1 MTSAI
6 PAVREAWVI
15 TGLPG
20 AGKSTVA
27 RLLAA
32 RFPRGAHVE
41 GDRLAEMV
49 VGGLVFPGQAPK
61 AESERQSVLAMRHQC
76 LLARSFARAGFVP
89 VLDYVTMTRGGVAFY
104 RRALRRLD
112 LHLVVLNPGKAVAL
126 ARDRGR
132 PADRQVAALW
142 THLEEVML
150 RELRGIGLWVDSG
163 GQTPDETATHI
174 LQARTSARL

>member
-1 MTSAI
+1 MAG
-6 PAVREAWVI
+6 AVPEAREAWVI

-27 RLLAA
+27 RLLAG
-32 RFPRGAHVE
+32 RFPRSAHVE

-49 VGGLVFPGQAPK
+49 VGGLVFPGQAPE

-89 VLDYVTMTRGGVAFY
+89 ILDYVTMTRGGVTFY

-112 LHLVVLNPGKAVAL
+112 LHLVVLNPGKDAAL
-126 ARDRGR
+126 ERDRGR
-132 PADRQVAALW
+132 PADRQVAARW
-142 THLEEVML
+142 THLEAIML
-150 RELRGIGLWVDSG
+150 RELRGIGLWVDSRR
-163 GQTPDETATHI
+163 QTPQETVTNI
-174 LQARTSARL
+174 LQEHARARL